1 MLKKTTALNI
11 LRMTPTGSNVY
22 RTNYNTIHTTPSGS
36 HPFFVNQFSI
46 NMLSLR
52 DKTITV
58 QFHNVVGGF
67 SPPFERSGGVAGTE
81 LEGRA

>member
-1 MLKKTTALNI
+1 MSMCFKKTTALNI

-52 DKTITV
+52 DKTITQTLKTPALGGSTNVGV
-58 QFHNVVGGF
+58 QSKFYF
-67 SPPFERSGGVAGTE
+67 QFY
-81 LEGRA
+81 